1 MFERTTDH
9 DRVRQDS
16 PQQSPSMH
24 QTPFYVLPTLE
35 SNKLLTLPGGKLI
48 NGLRNAVTSHERN
61 AIHIARSHNLAVKG
75 RGILTLPDGP
85 KNVGYGFVVEPAWK
99 TAIPEYADFTT
110 YTELDNHQHSLELH
124 NHHALIEQLSD
135 RPDRNNELA
144 FIRAF
149 GNFILSH
156 RL

>member
-9 DRVRQDS
+9 DRIRQDS
-16 PQQSPSMH
+16 PRQSPSMH

-35 SNKLLTLPGGKLI
+35 NSKLLTLPDGKLI

-75 RGILTLPDGP
+75 RGILTLPDDV
-85 KNVGYGFVVEPAWK
+85 KRDGYGFVVEPAWK
-99 TAIPEYADFTT
+99 TTVPEYADFTT
-110 YTELDNHQHSLELH
+110 NTDPESHEHTLELH
-124 NHHALIEQLSD
+124 NHHALIERLSD
-135 RPDRNNELA
+135 KPDRHHELA

-156 RL
+156 RS